1 MEASEILKK
10 FENLFDEVEVFLK
23 KVESLEFELK
33 NSKDFSKELKESS
46 GLGIRVRKN
55 NKEVFLSVPYKSK
68 RLEEVISEAKEAIQH
83 SKTLECQTIPIN
95 GTTYKSTKKTEKID
109 EKDAKERLKFLSSTA
124 KNFDKRIA
132 DVKTSSIGLSISH
145 IEIANN
151 HGLSINYDTTYA
163 AASIEV
169 LAEDKTSDLAYYYLD
184 SESLE
189 KIDIEFLARKAA
201 SLAVNKLYPSPIQT
215 KKYSVI
221 ISNNMFRDIL
231 SHFLSA
237 FNGYSVINHTTPLKD
252 RLNEKIFSDKITILD
267 PIEFPN
273 RPNNIAVD
281 EEGNK
286 RNNTIIVENGVLKT
300 FMHNTYTSS
309 KLGVKNNS
317 HAKRLGYDSPPKI
330 GSFNLHIAPNESIPQ
345 DKLLGMI
352 DGVYITEIMGLHMAN
367 AISGDFSFGV
377 NGFLVYNGELVSYF
391 KAATFADNFFEI
403 MKRIIEV
410 SNNMYFSGS
419 VGSPDV
425 AIADCLIGGS
435 SG

>member
-1 MEASEILKK
+1 VEASEILRK
-10 FENLFDEVEVFLK
+10 FENLFDEVEIFLK

-33 NSKDFSKELKESS
+33 NSKDFSKELKESA

-55 NKEVFLSVPYKSK
+55 NKEVFLSAPYKSE

-83 SKTLECQTIPIN
+83 SKTLECQTIPQN
-95 GTTYKSTKKTEKID
+95 STTYKSTRKAEKID
-109 EKDAKERLKFLSSTA
+109 EKEAKERLKFLSSTA
-124 KNFDKRIA
+124 KNFDKRIVG
-132 DVKTSSIGLSISH
+132 VKTSSIGLSSSH
-145 IEIANN
+145 IEIANS

-201 SLAVNKLYPSPIQT
+201 SLAVNKLYPSSIQT

-231 SHFLSA
+231 SHFSSA

-252 RLNEKIFSDKITILD
+252 KLNEKIFSDKITILD
-267 PIEFPN
+267 PVELPN

-300 FMHNTYTSS
+300 FMHNTYTSN